1 MSQSQQSIME
11 LAVENLRETNCNNEF
26 HCEFKLFPV
35 SFVNALRRILLGSLP
50 TVVIRDVEIL
60 ENTTQLPHEMIRH
73 RVEMMPVRVLPTD
86 ASIIRDGKIELRI
99 LPDETLVGVRNIYN
113 TDFVIESGRDGIL
126 MNDRDFDTPMLF
138 LRMRPS
144 ETIHLRARLGVQ
156 LEGASQ
162 VCTAS
167 TAWHVDPQRAK
178 EDRKT
183 WVDGGNEPAVF
194 DNFYIQK
201 SYSRDANGR
210 PNWIDLNVESIGV
223 LPAKTLVKMAVKF
236 LREQVASY
244 MKDALVHIERGK
256 ENEYTIQLKQ
266 GGHTVCALVQEVI
279 YNTFPSVNFV
289 SYDIPHPLRS
299 DTVVRLHTTNTPE
312 SVLEGAHK
320 LIEEY
325 CNVVEKGLAV

>member
-1 MSQSQQSIME
+1 MSQQPQSIME
-11 LAVENLRETNCNNEF
+11 LALENLREANCNNEF

-35 SFVNALRRILLGSLP
+35 SFVNGLRRILLGGLP

-86 ASIIRDGKIELRI
+86 ASLIRDAKIELRI
-99 LPDETLVGVRNIYN
+99 IPDETLTDVRKIYN
-113 TDFVIESGRDGIL
+113 TDFVVESGRDGIL
-126 MNDRDFDTPMLF
+126 MNDRDLDTPMLF
-138 LRMRPS
+138 IRMRPN
-144 ETIHLRARLGVQ
+144 ETLHLRARLGVQ
-156 LEGASQ
+156 LEGSQ

-167 TAWHVDPQRAK
+167 TAWHVDPERAK
-178 EDRKT
+178 EDRKA
-183 WVDGGNEPAVF
+183 WIEAGNEPAVF

-201 SYSRDANGR
+201 SYSRDTNGR

-223 LPAKTLVKMAVKF
+223 IPAKTLVKMALKN
-236 LREQVASY
+236 LREQVETY
-244 MKDALVHIERGK
+244 MKEAMVQIERGK
-256 ENEYTIQLKQ
+256 EHEYTIHLKQ

-289 SYDIPHPLRS
+289 SYDIPHPLRP
-299 DTVVRLHTTNTPE
+299 DTVIRLHTTDTPE

-320 LIEEY
+320 VVQEY

>member
-1 MSQSQQSIME
+1 MSSQQTIME

-35 SFVNALRRILLGSLP
+35 SFVNALRRILLGGIP

-73 RVEMMPVRVLPTD
+73 RVEMMPVRVMPSETQL
-86 ASIIRDGKIELRI
+86 IRDAKVELRM
-99 LPDETLVGVRNIYN
+99 LPDTGLRSVYN
-113 TDFVIESGRDGIL
+113 TDFVVESGRAGIL

-138 LRMRPS
+138 MRMRAK
-144 ETIHLRARLGVQ
+144 ETLHLRGKLGLQ
-156 LEGASQ
+156 MENASQ
-162 VCTAS
+162 VCTAT
-167 TAWHVDPQRAK
+167 TAWHVDAELAK
-178 EDRKT
+178 RDRKA
-183 WVDGGNEPAVF
+183 WVEDGNEAAVF

-223 LPAKTLVKMAVKF
+223 LPAKTLVKMAVKI
-236 LREQVASY
+236 LREKVDDY
-244 MKDALVHIERGK
+244 MKEAVTHIERGK

-279 YNTFPSVNFV
+279 YNAMESVNFV

-299 DTVVRLHTTNTPE
+299 DTVIRLHTTDTPE
-312 SVLEGAHK
+312 SVLETSHK
-320 LIEEY
+320 VIQEY
-325 CNVVEKGLAV
+325 CSVVEKGLA